1 MAISRT
7 PVYKTK
13 HLPINNVWTPVY
25 ERTDL
30 HQIADMTDFIRN
42 VAKAADAA
50 AVRKLIDAAATNH
63 GLHVP
68 AGGDETQFLRGDN
81 TWQTIN
87 NIIGGGIVAQSLAQ
101 NGWVKFSNG
110 LIMQWTYTTNIP
122 TDSIKVVTIPIAFTK
137 WYIIISC
144 SDSMS
149 VGSAVQQAGV
159 GAMKIDLSKFKVSND
174 NGVQNIT
181 SFLLGV

>member
-1 MAISRT
+1 M
-7 PVYKTK
+7 VH
-13 HLPINNVWTPVY
+13 HLLSYI
-25 ERTDL
+25 
-30 HQIADMTDFIRN
+30 Q
-42 VAKAADAA
+42 
-50 AVRKLIDAAATNH
+50 
-63 GLHVP
+63 
-68 AGGDETQFLRGDN
+68 
-81 TWQTIN
+81 
-87 NIIGGGIVAQSLAQ
+87 
-101 NGWVKFSNG
+101 
-110 LIMQWTYTTNIP
+110 QWTYTTNIP